1 MAQGWSEFAFLV
13 TLMAE
18 WKSLPESR
26 QAELCEEQNPWPLC
40 AWVTSIKGGEVRAF
54 RHMILYFCYPS
65 CFERICSQ
73 GHKKKIY
80 TAFAEQLDAE
90 LDAYRDDPS
99 PCALDRSILDIRKVL
114 EREHETSELDF
125 YRDPLRRQW
134 LPDKKPPD
142 PANGGDSVAPQTRF
156 WVEKTL
162 VRGRCQ
168 GRSKI
173 RPLRRSKIRPVGGG
187 VKVLL

>member
-162 VRGRCQ
+162 VRGRPDREQ
-168 GRSKI
+168 GRH
-173 RPLRRSKIRPVGGG
+173 
-187 VKVLL
+187 